1 MNLNEIRMA
10 DVYGIQIEIHQYT
23 SNVAFTRQSYFGHN
37 NRNSY
42 RAQSAIN
49 WIFYWI
55 NSNDTIIQIMGKNE
69 YSPQDIRGNV
79 LIYKY
84 QFILCTVNAVN
95 VEIEMGLLYE
105 KAFFFAINVKIRN
118 SQKFPK
124 QPNVQRKKILDV
136 LRFYFFMHYVSMGKS
151 LFWTQTH

>member
-1 MNLNEIRMA
+1 M
-10 DVYGIQIEIHQYT
+10 IQIERTNIE
-23 SNVAFTRQSYFGHN
+23 
-37 NRNSY
+37 
-42 RAQSAIN
+42 I
-49 WIFYWI
+49 
-55 NSNDTIIQIMGKNE
+55 DTLSSQKRIQIMGKNE

-84 QFILCTVNAVN
+84 PFILCTVNAVN
-95 VEIEMGLLYE
+95 VEIEMGLLCE

-151 LFWTQTH
+151 LF